1 MVNIFIFVLV
11 NGKILVVK
19 KKFGVR
25 VLVFNATF
33 NIISAISFIGSP
45 CVPRSQ

>member
-25 VLVFNATF
+25 VVR
-33 NIISAISFIGSP
+33 AIKVGFRPLSLFLFWSYAP
-45 CVPRSQ
+45 